1 MIGLVCA
8 FLSLAL
14 TFLFLVEVMSVQDS
28 SGSARFVRQTTFLH
42 SPPLPFSLLWGQYFQ
57 LLNIYFISLY
67 KIELLTLA
75 FSVCSLIY
83 QFIHCL
89 WKIKTYH

>member
-1 MIGLVCA
+1 MIGLICA
-8 FLSLAL
+8 SLFLVLI
-14 TFLFLVEVMSVQDS
+14 FLFLVEVMSLHNS
-28 SGSARFVRQTTFLH
+28 SSSARFVRQTIFLH

-57 LLNIYFISLY
+57 LFNIYFMSLY

-75 FSVCSLIY
+75 FSVCSLNY

-89 WKIKTYH
+89 WKIKTYQ